1 MLVLGGA
8 LGLAA
13 TALYLLAMYRMVG
26 DPFSY
31 GYVPDPLL
39 ELAFVLREMVGW
51 LLVSC
56 GLFGLHAL
64 LSGAPR
70 PWPRG
75 LALAGAS
82 LASISAVSS
91 LVVFLYW
98 RLAEGVIY
106 SHVLYYVF
114 FLVMPSCV
122 VLSGVAAL
130 WARGLGRWRFLAPLV
145 CLLGTPLLS
154 QYLPLVL
161 LPERTTMATQPTF
174 ATQVLLASPQAVAD
188 AGWLLLGCVLFGA
201 REREAR
207 LLAKERRATEEN
219 NLALARRLYAEAW
232 ARGNAETL
240 GEIVAPDC
248 EDRYGNGRGPES
260 LGRAVADLRRAFPD
274 LRFGVEEQ
282 TPGGDTVTTRWSARG
297 TDMGGVLWYPP
308 TGKRAEFGGLFVDR
322 FVDGRLVEHRGESD
336 TAGLLEQLGLPR
348 KEG

>member
-1 MLVLGGA
+1 M
-8 LGLAA
+8 GLAA
-13 TALYLLAMYRMVG
+13 TALYLLAVYRMTG

-39 ELAFVLREMVGW
+39 ELSFVLREMVGW

-64 LSGAPR
+64 LSGAR
-70 PWPRG
+70 PLTRG

-82 LASISAVSS
+82 LASVSAVFS
-91 LVVFLYW
+91 LGAYLYD

-106 SHVLYYVF
+106 SHVLYYIF

-122 VLSGVAAL
+122 VLSGVAAF
-130 WARGLGRWRFLAPLV
+130 WARGLGRWRFLAPPV

-154 QYLPLVL
+154 QYLPFLL
-161 LPERTTMATQPTF
+161 LPERITMETQPAF

-188 AGWLLLGCVLFGA
+188 AGWLLFGCILFGA
-201 REREAR
+201 RERGAR

-232 ARGNAETL
+232 AGGNAETL

-248 EDRYGNGRGPES
+248 EDSYGNGRGPES
-260 LGRAVADLRRAFPD
+260 LGRAITDLHRAFPD

-282 TPGGDTVTTRWSARG
+282 TPGGDTVTTRWSACG

-322 FVDGRLVEHRGESD
+322 FADGRLVEHRGESD

>member
-1 MLVLGGA
+1 
-8 LGLAA
+8 
-13 TALYLLAMYRMVG
+13 
-26 DPFSY
+26 
-31 GYVPDPLL
+31 
-39 ELAFVLREMVGW
+39 
-51 LLVSC
+51 
-56 GLFGLHAL
+56 
-64 LSGAPR
+64 
-70 PWPRG
+70 
-75 LALAGAS
+75 
-82 LASISAVSS
+82 
-91 LVVFLYW
+91 
-98 RLAEGVIY
+98 
-106 SHVLYYVF
+106 
-114 FLVMPSCV
+114 MPSCV

-161 LPERTTMATQPTF
+161 LPERITMATQPAF
-174 ATQVLLASPQAVAD
+174 ATQVLLASTQAVAD
-188 AGWLLLGCVLFGA
+188 AGWLLFGCILFGA

-232 ARGNAETL
+232 AGGNAETL

-260 LGRAVADLRRAFPD
+260 LGRAIADLLRVFPD

-282 TPGGDTVTTRWSARG
+282 TPGGDTVTTRWSACG

-322 FVDGRLVEHRGESD
+322 FADGRLVEHRGESD